1 MIDFEGHRVVD
12 LSPRMIARITR
23 IDGTVE
29 KGNRDVFGLPW
40 ILEEGHAEYDDT
52 YYNLVGG
59 REGEPKWPIGR
70 ISSHCGGS
78 HIEGGKGH
86 LDHWEGLPDNV
97 LGLWEY
103 PLDTFFGPAAV
114 CYFDNLAPVEGEND
128 EGEKV
133 MVGQPILPEHMPN
146 VQKGDIVIMGSP
158 YEGDEQPTLPRE
170 TSKWLADTGIKMLA
184 VGFNPGVMFESDFQ
198 APAPHN
204 SPTHRN
210 MLGNNIPICYPLA
223 NVDQIGKD
231 RAFFIGLPLSVERL
245 DATWTRALAFVE
257 K

>member
-1 MIDFEGHRVVD
+1 MIDFEGHHVVD

-23 IDGTVE
+23 LDGTVE

-40 ILEEGHAEYDDT
+40 ILEEGRADYDDT
-52 YYNLVGG
+52 L
-59 REGEPKWPIGR
+59 
-70 ISSHCGGS
+70 GGS

-86 LDHWEGLPDNV
+86 LDHWEGLPGEV
-97 LGLWEY
+97 MGLWEF
-103 PLDTFFGPAAV
+103 PIDTFFGPAAV
-114 CYFDNLAPVEGEND
+114 CYLDSLAPAETENE

-133 MVGQPILPEHMPN
+133 MVGQPVLPEHLPN
-146 VQKGDIVIMGSP
+146 VRKGDIVILGSP
-158 YEGDEQPTLPRE
+158 YEGDEQPTLPPE

-184 VGFNPGVMFESDFQ
+184 VGFPGVNFESDFQ

-210 MLGNNIPICYPLA
+210 TLGRNIPLCYPLV
-223 NVDQIGKD
+223 NIEQLKKD

-245 DATWTRALAFVE
+245 DATWTRALAVE
-257 K
+257 EI